1 MRIVAQALAL
11 PEDSSAVTKGPP
23 MKKSLAP
30 LIVLAVAALALSGCS
45 DSAAS
50 PSAAPSGSGD
60 AGGETR
66 AVRVAALPI
75 AETGALW
82 AAIDAGIF
90 AEHNLDIE
98 VVPAQGG
105 AQAIPALLS
114 GDIQFA
120 IGQPF
125 GPFRADLQNLGI
137 VMIGDYAD
145 SIADGPDVNAVVALA
160 DSGITGP
167 ADLAGKRVSVNS
179 LGAAG
184 DVTIMKA
191 VHDAGGDP
199 STIQFV
205 EVAFP
210 DAPAQLEAGS
220 IDAAWVPDPFMSMV
234 VGGGGTKVVSPYQ
247 ATIPGL
253 SVLTNITTQKLLDE
267 DPQLVAD
274 YSAAMEEALTWASEN
289 EQAVRDA
296 IATNLKIP
304 AEAAAGITLP
314 SFTWDLDVDNL
325 QKLAD
330 TAVEFTVLDKAP
342 DFDRLVQ
349 QQ

>member
-1 MRIVAQALAL
+1 MKRLSRLAL
-11 PEDSSAVTKGPP
+11 
-23 MKKSLAP
+23 LA
-30 LIVLAVAALALSGCS
+30 AAALALSACT
-45 DSAAS
+45 DSAA
-50 PSAAPSGSGD
+50 PTAAAPSGSGS
-60 AGGETR
+60 ATGEVR
-66 AVRVAALPI
+66 QVRVAALPI

-90 AEHNLDIE
+90 TKHNLDVE

-145 SIADGPDVNAVVALA
+145 SNTEGPDVNAVVAPA
-160 DSGITGP
+160 GSGITGP

-191 VHDAGGDP
+191 VQDAGGDP
-199 STIQFV
+199 ASIQFV

-210 DAPAQLEAGS
+210 DAPAQLDAGS
-220 IDAAWVPDPFMSMV
+220 IDAAWVPDPFMSKV
-234 VGGGGTKVVSPYQ
+234 IAAGGTKVVSPYQ

-253 SVLTNITTQKLLDE
+253 PVLTNITTQKTLDQ

-274 YSAAMEEALTWASEN
+274 YSAAMEEALTWAADN
-289 EQAVRDA
+289 EPAVRDA

-304 AEAAAGITLP
+304 ADAAAGITLP
-314 SFTWDLDVDNL
+314 TFRWQLDTQNL

-342 DFDRLVQ
+342 DFDRLVKQ
-349 QQ
+349 Q